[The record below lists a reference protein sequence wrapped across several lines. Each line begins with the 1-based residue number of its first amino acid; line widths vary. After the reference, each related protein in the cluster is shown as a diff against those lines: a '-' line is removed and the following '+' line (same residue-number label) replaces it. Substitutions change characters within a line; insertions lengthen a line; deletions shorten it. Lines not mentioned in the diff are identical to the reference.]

1 MVHCDSLL
9 ACVSVT
15 PFTLP
20 NYGLS
25 LIPVNRGIGKY
36 GSVVCTLN
44 EVCPV
49 IRSKAENKVFSE

>member
-25 LIPVNRGIGKY
+25 LVPVNGGTGK
-36 GSVVCTLN
+36 
-44 EVCPV
+44 
-49 IRSKAENKVFSE
+49 